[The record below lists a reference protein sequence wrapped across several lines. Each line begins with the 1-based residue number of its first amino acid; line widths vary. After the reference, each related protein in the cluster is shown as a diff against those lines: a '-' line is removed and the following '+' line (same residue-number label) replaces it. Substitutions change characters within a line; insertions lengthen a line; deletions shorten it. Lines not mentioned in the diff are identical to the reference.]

1 MDIKNNIKNNMKIIV
16 AVIVVAIIILS
27 STIVYISI
35 NEDEVKK
42 DTEKEEEIIIDDRIS
57 PLVNQG
63 LILEVQR
70 IRHRGLLEEITKR
83 GAGWK
88 EKPEFYFISNIDE
101 TEYVSKDVSAAGAE
115 SEILFNTWDTFFQ
128 ENKIMEDTPEGQET
142 SNVKISVLQ
151 RESSGLLGLKT
162 EDNLKE
168 EIQVTYD
175 YRTGRWE
182 GDDYFMD
189 SDGYGHYIGETFEVW
204 FNIYQTGADSD
215 GIPYWTEVNI
225 LKTDPREDDS
235 KLDPDNDGIPTAWEW
250 KWGYDPNTWDDHM
263 NLDPDVDG
271 IQNIEE
277 YRMSKWFSN
286 PYQRDIYLEVDGMQR
301 GGLFDPP
308 HVFYE
313 ESEQVLIERFAQN
326 GINLYI
332 DNGWPDS
339 PKNGG
344 GQLVPHV
351 ETISQDSGMIL
362 QFYRHYFPEERKG
375 IFRYMLVGHNTGFCH
390 PSVSNKYDTVAID
403 SSLNKLFRRKA
414 FTPRTQ
420 RIVLATAAMHE
431 LGHSQGLGSWTFA
444 GIDNRTIYDRSKKDE
459 FLEKWGG
466 YESVMNYHY
475 IFNKKLLDYS
485 HGDDG
490 APYDQDDWSVL
501 YLPTFEMD
509 AEVIE
514 GPNYAEM
521 ENFEEK
527 KSAIVAKEKNL
538 SDEDWRYSE
547 KLTAKVGD
555 LINSGEKIYPGECDW
570 LILVKSDKKQSDRD
584 ARIYIKP
591 KVEPVF
597 STWSLYKEGKLNKEE
612 NNIEFYSFE
621 DELNKIYE
629 YNQTNE

>member
-1 MDIKNNIKNNMKIIV
+1 MDIKNNTKIIS
-16 AVIVVAIIILS
+16 AIIVVIIIILS
-27 STIVYISI
+27 STLVYLSLDL
-35 NEDEVKK
+35 DEVKK
-42 DTEKEEEIIIDDRIS
+42 DTKKEEEIIIDNRIS
-57 PLVNQG
+57 PYTNQG
-63 LILEVQR
+63 LVLEVLR
-70 IRHRGLLEEITKR
+70 IRHRGLLDKILNFGTS
-83 GAGWK
+83 WK
-88 EKPEFYFISNIDE
+88 NKPQFYFISNIDN
-101 TEYVSKDVSAAGAE
+101 TEYISKNVAAAGAE

-142 SNVKISVLQ
+142 STVKLSILE

-162 EDNLKE
+162 EDILKE
-168 EIQVTYD
+168 EIEVNYD
-175 YRTGRWE
+175 YRTGRWG
-182 GDDYFMD
+182 GDDNFMD
-189 SDGYGHYIGETFEVW
+189 SDGYGHYVGETFEVW

-215 GIPYWTEVNI
+215 SIPFWTEVNI
-225 LKTDPREDDS
+225 LKTDPRVDDS
-235 KLDPDNDGIPTAWEW
+235 KQDPDNDGIPTSWEW
-250 KWGYDPNTWDDHM
+250 KWGYDPNNCDDHM

-277 YRMSKWFSN
+277 YQMSKWLSN
-286 PYQRDIYLEVDGMQR
+286 PYKRDIYLEVDGMER

-308 HVFYE
+308 HVFHE
-313 ESEQVLIERFAQN
+313 ESEQILIERFAQN

-375 IFRYMLVGHNTGFCH
+375 TFRYMLVGHNTGFCH
-390 PSVSNKYDTVAID
+390 PSVSNKYDTIAID

-420 RIVLATAAMHE
+420 RIVLATAALHE

-459 FLEKWGG
+459 FLEKWSS

-475 IFNKKLLDYS
+475 IFNKKLVDYS
-485 HGDDG
+485 HGENG

-514 GPNYAEM
+514 GPNYADM
-521 ENFEEK
+521 VDFGEK

-538 SDEDWRYSE
+538 SDEDWEYSE
-547 KLTAKVGD
+547 ELTSKFIDLTNSEENIYNGD
-555 LINSGEKIYPGECDW
+555 YEM
-570 LILVKSDKKQSDRD
+570 LILIKSDESDVQTKRD

-597 STWSLYKEGKLNKEE
+597 STWSLYKEGKLNKED
-612 NNIEFYSFE
+612 NTIEFYSLE